1 MLDTKPNFL
10 HNIGFSSPTRHM
22 QDLPILYSFRRCP
35 YAMRARLALFSS
47 GEPFELREIVLR
59 NKPEPMLL
67 ASPKGTVPVLI
78 DNTRVVDES
87 LDIMLWALTKNDT
100 DNWLPQDD
108 SIEKDTAMLWIN
120 ECDNEFKPKL
130 DRYKYFDRHEK
141 DQQTYR
147 EESLGFINKLN
158 SALVTS
164 PWLLGNSPTIADMAI
179 LPFIRQYAN
188 VDATWFENSEFS
200 HVKRWL
206 GEFLESEI
214 FQRIMPKYPL
224 WTEESLPLIVNE
236 CSS

>member
-1 MLDTKPNFL
+1 
-10 HNIGFSSPTRHM
+10 M

-47 GEPFELREIVLR
+47 GVSFELREIVLR

-78 DNTRVVDES
+78 DNTLVIDES
-87 LDIMLWALTKNDT
+87 LDIMHWALSTNDT
-100 DNWLPQDD
+100 NNWLPQDGA
-108 SIEKDTAMLWIN
+108 IERSTAMRWVE
-120 ECDNEFKPKL
+120 ECDNQFKPKL
-130 DRYKYFDRHEK
+130 DRYKYFDRHDK

-158 SALVTS
+158 SELATS

-188 VDATWFENSEFS
+188 VDKTWFENSEFS

-206 GEFLESEI
+206 GEFLASEI
-214 FQRIMPKYPL
+214 FQQIMLKYPL

-236 CSS
+236 RSS